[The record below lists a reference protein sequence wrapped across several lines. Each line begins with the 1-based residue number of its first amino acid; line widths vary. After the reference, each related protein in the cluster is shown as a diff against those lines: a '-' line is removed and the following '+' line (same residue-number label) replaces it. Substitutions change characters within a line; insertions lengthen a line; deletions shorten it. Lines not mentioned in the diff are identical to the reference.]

1 MEIRTKRDGTKV
13 YREKIYINSK
23 QIKSPSFTRL
33 SDVKQWKARVLTERS
48 QTWATGLNYNPSIKF
63 GDFSKKWLDEKV
75 RVRNSPR
82 TYDVYNSAIE
92 IYLKPLLQ
100 DIPIG
105 QVSHNHVNSLINQL
119 KGKGRAN
126 KTTNKIINILKTIL
140 NDAVKWNYLAKSP
153 LFAFKDLKENPK
165 RFTYWTTTEIAQFLR
180 SNLNNELYPLYV
192 TVLNTGLR
200 LGEALGLCW
209 DRVNLPQSQIEI
221 TRTVTRYGLQE
232 TTKTHE
238 KRILPINDAVRGVL
252 LSLTKKQRNKQFVFA
267 TKDGLPLDYEH
278 LSRKYFKKAQKDA
291 GITNSIRFHDL
302 RHTYASQFMM
312 YGGDIFTLQKLLGH
326 KSMDMTMKYA
336 HLSPKYLSE
345 AANVVCFKGQLEEN
359 SPNTV
364 PEKEKQPKVVGF

>member
-82 TYDVYNSAIE
+82 TY
-92 IYLKPLLQ
+92 
-100 DIPIG
+100 
-105 QVSHNHVNSLINQL
+105 
-119 KGKGRAN
+119 
-126 KTTNKIINILKTIL
+126 
-140 NDAVKWNYLAKSP
+140 DAVKWNYLAKSP